1 MPLKGKSK
9 ASYQREYMRRRRAK
23 KKARDAPPVEL
34 IPKPRSDPGRAIA
47 EWSAACLK
55 IPPGHSNAGK
65 PLVLPD
71 YLVSFVEDIFRH
83 RESLLCLARK
93 QAKSSAVAVVL
104 LSMLRGPTRT
114 DGFRAG
120 VVSVSAEKSR
130 ELQQLM
136 EGIASASGL
145 SGLRFLKSPQARAV
159 GPVGSVD
166 FHAAERTAGAASGYD
181 MAVVDEIGLLKE
193 RDRDLV
199 NGMRSSTSAKNG
211 RFVALSIR
219 GDGPFIP
226 EILARRGDPD
236 LSVHLYE
243 SDPKK
248 PLDDEANWRA
258 SNPGLGSIKSIEYMK
273 TESRRVLATPADE
286 NAFRAQDLN
295 QAVSA
300 SRAMICSLS
309 DWVACVTDKLPERT
323 KRAVVGV
330 DLGGSSS
337 MTAAVALFVP
347 NDKGGPVRV
356 EVWGAFPDDPDL
368 KARSK
373 ADGEN
378 YELMERRGELQ
389 VYSGRVT
396 PVGEFLRD
404 LAGRLEGVNVLS
416 VGADRFRKS
425 EALQAFDSARVS
437 WPIYW
442 RGQGASAT
450 ADGSAD
456 VRSFQK
462 LVLSGRL
469 RLAESLLMAS
479 AIKASA
485 IRYDPLG
492 NPSLHKAGGRI
503 DALSAAVIAAGLA
516 EQLGDSV
523 YAEAPAF
530 VTVG

>member
-1 MPLKGKSK
+1 MRNQGTPKRDR
-9 ASYQREYMRRRRAK
+9 AEYMRSWRARQ
-23 KKARDAPPVEL
+23 KARAAPPVEL

-65 PLVLPD
+65 PLILPD
-71 YLVSFVEDIFRH
+71 YLVAFIEDIFKH
-83 RESLLCLARK
+83 RESLLCIARK
-93 QAKSSAVAVVL
+93 NAKSSAVATVL
-104 LSMLRGPTRT
+104 LSALRGPTRT

-166 FHAAERTAGAASGYD
+166 FHAAEKTAGAASGYD
-181 MAVVDEIGLLKE
+181 MAVVDELGLLKE

-199 NGMRSSTSAKNG
+199 NGMRSSVSAKDG
-211 RFVALSIR
+211 RFVSLSIR

-236 LSVHLYE
+236 LAVHLYE

-248 PLDDEANWRA
+248 PLDSESNWRA
-258 SNPGLGSIKSIEYMK
+258 SNPGLGTIKSLDYMK
-273 TESRRVLATPADE
+273 RESRRVLATPADE
-286 NAFRAQDLN
+286 SSFRAQDLN
-295 QAVSA
+295 QAISA
-300 SRAMICSLS
+300 SRAMIVGLG
-309 DWVACVTDKLPERT
+309 DYLACVTDKLPSRT
-323 KRAVVGV
+323 KRAVVGF

-337 MTAAVALFVP
+337 MTAASVMFLPDEA
-347 NDKGGPVRV
+347 GGPVRL
-356 EVWGAFPDDPDL
+356 EVWGAFPDEPDL

-373 ADGEN
+373 ADSEDYGV
-378 YELMERRGELQ
+378 MVDRGELQ
-389 VYSGRVT
+389 LYAGRVT
-396 PVGEFLRD
+396 PVAQFLQD
-404 LAGRLEGVNVLS
+404 LAVRLDGVHVFA
-416 VGADRFRKS
+416 VGADRYRKA
-425 EALQAFDSARVS
+425 EALQAIDSAGVR
-437 WPIYW
+437 WPIFW

-450 ADGSAD
+450 ADGSHD
-456 VRSFQK
+456 VRAFQK

-479 AIKASA
+479 AIKAST
-485 IRYDPLG
+485 IRFDPLG